1 MPPAAAK
8 VLAVNFIVAESGVFV
23 RLLLFLFHEHPCS
36 KRMSIRKRR

>member
-8 VLAVNFIVAESGVFV
+8 VLAVNFIVAAESGVFEG
-23 RLLLFLFHEHPCS
+23 LLVLFHEHPCS